1 MHILKPSY
9 LSHTIDTGGGLDG
22 KVRILSETWI
32 ELEFAPPTILFQVT
46 EIGQMQYIFVQF
58 ILGQVEK

>member
-9 LSHTIDTGGGLDG
+9 PSQTNDTGGGLDG

-32 ELEFAPPTILFQVT
+32 ELEFASPTTLFQVT
-46 EIGQMQYIFVQF
+46 VKLAKCSISLYS
-58 ILGQVEK
+58 LSWAK